1 MDFIEQLF
9 GISPDG
15 GSGLLELMLFVVP
28 LLGLLLL
35 RSWRGRYKSPSS
47 DRVARRNR

>member
-15 GSGLLELMLFVVP
+15 GSGSLELMLFLVP
-28 LLGLLLL
+28 LIGLLLL
-35 RSWRGRYKSPSS
+35 RTWRERHKLSG
-47 DRVARRNR
+47 DRPARHNR